1 MKSVNPKSKAKTK
14 QSPLPTWYRFSFYF
28 PSIQVCNEAALPVAA
43 MLRVKFPHVYFARY
57 TGAME
62 SRLDVIVRS
71 HGATALTQEHVNALM
86 KASGNGC
93 RWQRIEGPTPC
104 TGSLAHATA
113 FEFVV
118 RFHALVAGCAQDEG
132 MDAQARFELWN
143 DVIHWAHNM
152 AGYDYID
159 ESRCYL
165 HGLGKIMTVFEQ
177 SIKLGNQMACA
188 QKKAARKT
196 RKPFN
201 N

>member
-1 MKSVNPKSKAKTK
+1 MKSVNPKSKGKTK
-14 QSPLPTWYRFSFYF
+14 ELPLPTWYRFSFHF
-28 PSIQVCNEAALPVAA
+28 NSVHDCNEAAMPVAA

-86 KASGNGC
+86 KSTGGAT
-93 RWQRIEGPTPC
+93 RWQRIVGPIPC

-118 RFHALVAGCAQDEG
+118 RFYALSQSMEDK
-132 MDAQARFELWN
+132 ARFELWN
-143 DVIHWAHNM
+143 DVLHWAHNM

-159 ESRCYL
+159 EARCHLYNID
-165 HGLGKIMTVFEQ
+165 KIVSIFES
-177 SIKLGNQMACA
+177 SIKLGNQMAAA
-188 QKKAARKT
+188 QKKAARKM
-196 RKPFN
+196 RKPAN